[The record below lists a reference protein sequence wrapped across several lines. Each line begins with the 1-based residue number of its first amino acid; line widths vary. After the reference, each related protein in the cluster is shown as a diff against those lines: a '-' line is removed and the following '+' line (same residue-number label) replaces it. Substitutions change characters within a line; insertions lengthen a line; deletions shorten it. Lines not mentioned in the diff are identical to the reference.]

1 MREVEGRNFDRNIW
15 KEIKHGYLQLFIIIC
30 YIANMPSYHT
40 PTITFYLNAI
50 HTFKIYS
57 NSRRHDLITLS
68 LIISTI
74 SNFYTTP
81 LRGLENGNCTYK
93 HDDMQL
99 THTCMHAGTYARA
112 REHTNICISKAASH
126 QLYSCLSD
134 ELI

>member
-1 MREVEGRNFDRNIW
+1 MREVEGRNFDRTIR
-15 KEIKHGYLQLFIIIC
+15 KEMKLFIIIY

-40 PTITFYLNAI
+40 PAITFNLNAI
-50 HTFKIYS
+50 HAFEIYS

-74 SNFYTTP
+74 SNFHTTP

-99 THTCMHAGTYARA
+99 THTRTHAHSHVHASIQTYA
-112 REHTNICISKAASH
+112 
-126 QLYSCLSD
+126 
-134 ELI
+134 